1 MPGHKPPRR
10 AALAVA
16 LLIAAPAFAQEPPSS
31 KAKEA
36 YSGAALF
43 KTYCATCHGLSGKS
57 DGPLADRLRVRP
69 PELTLLAKRNDGKWD
84 PGKVARMIDGRD
96 PLKGHGGSDM
106 PVWGDAFKSSREGYD
121 EESVKARIQAIVEYI
136 EGLQEPVA
144 KPRN

>member
-1 MPGHKPPRR
+1 MPGNR
-10 AALAVA
+10 AFLAVG
-16 LLIAAPAFAQEPPSS
+16 LLLAIPVLAQESPSP

-36 YSGAALF
+36 YSGSAVF
-43 KTYCATCHGLSGKS
+43 KTYCASCHGLSGEG

-84 PGKVARMIDGRD
+84 PAKVARMIDGRN

-121 EESVKARIQAIVEYI
+121 EAAVKAKIDALVEYI
-136 EGLQEPVA
+136 EGLQQSVA